1 MGELRKRIISFFVV
15 IMLFVALC
23 ATGVIVI
30 SRQSLYDNDNILTGT
45 AGDNNPNSWD
55 GSDKSGEVRFQLG
68 ADEDHVTMKYPTK
81 IYLDKGE
88 TLDNAGYYFEIV
100 SGHFGGNASN
110 RVYINPHIWGYRHD
124 SVASPMDNLF
134 SDYYYTALSEI
145 AGTEVSSKTTSGVD
159 SNTGIGIGTQYGQL
173 LLNVYKF
180 ASDDSGYNVKIKLFG
195 TPKNTGAFEFR
206 FDSVD
211 GMPVNNYIDTEQWDN
226 GWFGN
231 GSWKNSGSYKNMSP
245 SPIRIEINIYDKD
258 PLKNAINRLR
268 NMNRTSESDTI
279 LSNAQSIF
287 DNRKVTNAAVLEATR
302 NVENEISRLENL
314 SVELRNIYNDLN
326 SKLTSIGVSSSTAG
340 YKAIYDDLAV
350 ANNVINSSSP
360 EISTIN
366 ANISTLQYY
375 LNIWDS
381 HLSGGRYKIIK
392 GTFGDSFATFIYP
405 SKISMET
412 GQSFADLGYEFIV
425 DANYN
430 PTNSDYRIFFDA
442 GGWGN
447 KANVIS
453 EYFTNYTYTATH
465 SVGGDA
471 TAGNWSFQNYENQT
485 SVNGNWR
492 FASVTYNSKP
502 YLLVSAGNQSYKSR
516 INVTGTASKIGKFTY
531 THTMQSLAERWT
543 SSTDWGNQ
551 YTISYSEPVSIDFE
565 IVGAGVTEA
574 KENLQTAKDNLIA
587 NLKNAAGKINNLDTI
602 TALMDD
608 IDAMIDSE
616 TATADEINAL
626 TQSVTNTAVNVDR
639 NWDVNSTYCIERE
652 IFVNQ
657 YVDADG
663 NKYNYVTINGVRYT
677 GDANGKIK
685 FTASANGTNIVVVY
699 PDGSSSFT
707 LKLNADHTGYMCE
720 TAATCTICG
729 VALEARE
736 HNWIKGDM
744 LHDATCVSGKE
755 FEYVCSYDT
764 AHTKTE
770 FEGDINP
777 NNHDWDE
784 WTIVQAPTCT
794 EGGTKTRLCKRVG
807 CGKTEQGTI
816 DALDHDFEFIE
827 NISVATCTTQA
838 KNKYQCKNDP
848 SHIDERYEGELD
860 KTNHAWGEW
869 TTENVATCINNGS
882 EIRRCEREGCGE
894 PETREI
900 AALGHEHNVPQVTD
914 PTCTEKGYTLYK
926 CSRCEDVDQTKQ
938 NEIDALGHLINEWT
952 IKNDATCTQNRIE
965 QGICTR
971 EGCGEELERE
981 IENSSLGHSN
991 VDTVVLPTCVEK
1003 GYTLHKCS
1011 VCGNEERD
1019 SETAINPNNHNWSEW
1034 QFNNNAT
1041 CEKNGTETRTCLN
1054 NCGNENASETREKEN
1069 SKLPHNFVAIDQRDA
1084 TCTESG
1090 HINKKC
1096 EDCNY
1101 EETEVIAPLGHDWD
1115 EGEITKQPTA
1125 TEKGEKTHNCNRC
1138 DETKTEEIPS
1148 IGVMNESKQPEE
1160 TEKASS
1166 VNIGAI
1172 VGGAVGG
1179 TAGLSVIIIV
1189 IFVIIKKK
1197 KI

>member
-1 MGELRKRIISFFVV
+1 M
-15 IMLFVALC
+15 
-23 ATGVIVI
+23 
-30 SRQSLYDNDNILTGT
+30 
-45 AGDNNPNSWD
+45 
-55 GSDKSGEVRFQLG
+55 
-68 ADEDHVTMKYPTK
+68 
-81 IYLDKGE
+81 
-88 TLDNAGYYFEIV
+88 
-100 SGHFGGNASN
+100 
-110 RVYINPHIWGYRHD
+110 
-124 SVASPMDNLF
+124 
-134 SDYYYTALSEI
+134 
-145 AGTEVSSKTTSGVD
+145 
-159 SNTGIGIGTQYGQL
+159 
-173 LLNVYKF
+173 
-180 ASDDSGYNVKIKLFG
+180 
-195 TPKNTGAFEFR
+195 
-206 FDSVD
+206 
-211 GMPVNNYIDTEQWDN
+211 
-226 GWFGN
+226 
-231 GSWKNSGSYKNMSP
+231 
-245 SPIRIEINIYDKD
+245 
-258 PLKNAINRLR
+258 
-268 NMNRTSESDTI
+268 
-279 LSNAQSIF
+279 
-287 DNRKVTNAAVLEATR
+287 
-302 NVENEISRLENL
+302 
-314 SVELRNIYNDLN
+314 
-326 SKLTSIGVSSSTAG
+326 
-340 YKAIYDDLAV
+340 
-350 ANNVINSSSP
+350 
-360 EISTIN
+360 
-366 ANISTLQYY
+366 
-375 LNIWDS
+375 
-381 HLSGGRYKIIK
+381 
-392 GTFGDSFATFIYP
+392 
-405 SKISMET
+405 
-412 GQSFADLGYEFIV
+412 
-425 DANYN
+425 
-430 PTNSDYRIFFDA
+430 
-442 GGWGN
+442 
-447 KANVIS
+447 
-453 EYFTNYTYTATH
+453 
-465 SVGGDA
+465 
-471 TAGNWSFQNYENQT
+471 
-485 SVNGNWR
+485 
-492 FASVTYNSKP
+492 
-502 YLLVSAGNQSYKSR
+502 LVSAGNQSYKSR